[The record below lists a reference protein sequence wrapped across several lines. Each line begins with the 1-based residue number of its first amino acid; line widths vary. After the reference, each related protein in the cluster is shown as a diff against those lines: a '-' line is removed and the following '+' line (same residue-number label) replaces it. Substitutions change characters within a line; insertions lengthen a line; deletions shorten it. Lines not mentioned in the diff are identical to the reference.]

1 MIGNFVVSRE
11 GAATQIRFPQAGK
24 ARQKP
29 VPVETRLIHPAEPFS
44 HRDDLEGDP
53 PSLEKKVSIKKEIFL
68 LATVAKTVSELT
80 GADGKVCPLL
90 NAESHQHQSEE
101 KR

>member
-44 HRDDLEGDP
+44 RRDDLEGDP
-53 PSLEKKVSIKKEIFL
+53 PSLEKKVSIKKGDFFVE
-68 LATVAKTVSELT
+68 TVVKTISELT
-80 GADGKVCPLL
+80 RANDEVHPVKHRKPT
-90 NAESHQHQSEE
+90 NE
-101 KR
+101 